1 MRKFKSS
8 KKSINK
14 KVKYTINTKSNVIF
28 EDTASPNVHV
38 KMIFDKNEPFYKHIF
53 KGKGTGNGTSD
64 F

>member
-28 EDTASPNVHV
+28 EDIHQHSNFKTKFKLISDP
-38 KMIFDKNEPFYKHIF
+38 KEPFYKY
-53 KGKGTGNGTSD
+53 KWQEEKE
-64 F
+64 